1 MTNTDEDYYYDADY
15 KEFNDKKWTTDNIK
29 TLVQWNCIA
38 AYNIEV
44 LDMSI
49 SMYQRYMR
57 WNVIFGLIMSTTSGA
72 ISASRFSADPKSQL
86 IVTFN
91 YIFTFMAF
99 SIAIFTGAIKIY
111 QVQENLETFIRVK
124 QEWINFSTLLVAE
137 FQLPLSERQDAVT
150 LIKNNKSK
158 YLDLLKTPINIPKM
172 IRQYGEER
180 IRKSTIKA
188 MDQSGFD
195 MGHELVD
202 IIYHMNT
209 RLLYDV
215 DNLVKYNKNGLSK
228 NPKILDKN
236 SEPILDASDINL
248 IPETIGRIRKNSFY
262 KPQPRLEI
270 TQSIQNNINNDTIG
284 ILIGEIEK
292 DNECDNI
299 FNDCGSKECSPNN
312 FKSII
317 SDDSD
322 NSDNSNN
329 SDNSDSNV

>member
-1 MTNTDEDYYYDADY
+1 MINNDDDYYYEDY
-15 KEFNDKKWTTDNIK
+15 KDYNDKKWTTDNIK

-49 SMYQRYMR
+49 SMYQKYMR

-86 IVTFN
+86 IITFN

-150 LIKNNKSK
+150 LIKNNKGK
-158 YLDLLKTPINIPKM
+158 YLDLLKTPINVPKR
-172 IRQYGEER
+172 IREYGEDR
-180 IRKSTIKA
+180 IKKSTRKA
-188 MDQSGFD
+188 LDQSGFD
-195 MGHELVD
+195 VGHELVD

-209 RLLYDV
+209 RLLFDV
-215 DNLVKYNKNGLSK
+215 DNLDKYNKNGKSK
-228 NPKILDKN
+228 NLKTFDKNNELILDT
-236 SEPILDASDINL
+236 LDINL
-248 IPETIGRIRKNSFY
+248 IPETIGRIRKNSLRI
-262 KPQPRLEI
+262 QPKLETI
-270 TQSIQNNINNDTIG
+270 QPIQNSVNSNNNDTLG
-284 ILIGEIEK
+284 ITIDEIEK
-292 DNECDNI
+292 NNECDYI
-299 FNDCGSKECSPNN
+299 FSDCSTTECSPNN
-312 FKSII
+312 LN
-317 SDDSD
+317 D
-322 NSDNSNN
+322 NNSNN
-329 SDNSDSNV
+329 SNDSV